1 MEGNFLIILLKWR
14 KKMKISKKQ
23 IQETLYVTVG
33 SFLLAV
39 SINTILLPN
48 KIVAGGANGISVVIN
63 YLFGINPALVLYA
76 INIPLLVLCF
86 LLLGKEVGIK
96 TIYGSLLYPFFVA
109 ITTDLPALTHNIFL
123 ATLFGGI
130 LTGIGLGLEFRG
142 NASTGGT
149 AIISQIVNKYFKISL
164 GVSILFV
171 DGLVILSALYVF
183 NTDTVLYSLICLYI
197 IGRVVDFVQL
207 GFVRSKN
214 VLIISP
220 KYAEI
225 KEKILVDLDKGITMI
240 PIEGGYQQNKSM
252 LMMTVV
258 SEKDFIKIKEN
269 VLAIDEHAF
278 IVSMNAS
285 EVFGR
290 GFSLKRM
297 AEEYGIESNNLS

>member
-1 MEGNFLIILLKWR
+1 
-14 KKMKISKKQ
+14 MKFSRRQ
-23 IQETLYVTVG
+23 IQDTLYVTIG
-33 SFLLAV
+33 SFILAV
-39 SINTILLPN
+39 SINSILLPN

-63 YLFGINPALVLYA
+63 YLFGLNPAIVLYA
-76 INIPLLVLCF
+76 INLPLLVLCF

-96 TIYGSLLYPFFVA
+96 TIYGSLIYPFFVG
-109 ITTDLPALTHNIFL
+109 ITTNLPVLTHNIFL

-183 NTDTVLYSLICLYI
+183 NTDTVLFSLICLYI
-197 IGRVVDFVQL
+197 IGRVVDMVQV

-225 KEKILVDLDKGITMI
+225 KEKILIGLDKGITMI

-252 LMMTVV
+252 LMMTVI
-258 SEKDFIKIKEN
+258 SEKDFVKIKES

-290 GFSLKRM
+290 GFSLKKI
-297 AEEYGIESNNLS
+297 AEDYGIEAGNL

>member
-1 MEGNFLIILLKWR
+1 M
-14 KKMKISKKQ
+14 KMKFSKRQ
-23 IQETLYVTVG
+23 IQDTLYVTIG
-33 SFLLAV
+33 SFILAV
-39 SINTILLPN
+39 SINSILLPN

-63 YLFGINPALVLYA
+63 YLFGINPAIVLYA
-76 INIPLLVLCF
+76 INLPLLVLCF
-86 LLLGKEVGIK
+86 ALLGKEVGIK
-96 TIYGSLLYPFFVA
+96 TIYGSLIYPFFVG
-109 ITTDLPALTHNIFL
+109 ITTHLPVLTHNIFL

-183 NTDTVLYSLICLYI
+183 NTDTVLFSLICLYI
-197 IGRVVDFVQL
+197 IGRVVDMVQV

-225 KEKILVDLDKGITMI
+225 KEKILIGLDKGITMI

-252 LMMTVV
+252 LMMTVI
-258 SEKDFIKIKEN
+258 SEKDFVKIKES
-269 VLAIDEHAF
+269 VLAIDEQAF

-290 GFSLKRM
+290 GFSLKKI
-297 AEEYGIESNNLS
+297 AEEYGIEAGNL

>member
-1 MEGNFLIILLKWR
+1 MSQLFFEMGER
-14 KKMKISKKQ
+14 VKMKFTKRQ
-23 IQETLYVTVG
+23 IQDTLYVTIG
-33 SFLLAV
+33 SFILAV
-39 SINTILLPN
+39 SINSILLPN

-63 YLFGINPALVLYA
+63 YLFGINPAIVLYA
-76 INIPLLVLCF
+76 INLPLLVLCF
-86 LLLGKEVGIK
+86 ALLGKEVGIK
-96 TIYGSLLYPFFVA
+96 TIYGSLIYPFFVG
-109 ITTDLPALTHNIFL
+109 ITTHLPVLTHNIFL

-183 NTDTVLYSLICLYI
+183 NTDTVLFSLICLYI
-197 IGRVVDFVQL
+197 IGRVVDMVQV

-225 KEKILVDLDKGITMI
+225 KEKILIGLDKGITMI

-252 LMMTVV
+252 LMMTVI
-258 SEKDFIKIKEN
+258 SEKDFVKIKES
-269 VLAIDEHAF
+269 VLAIDEQAF

-290 GFSLKRM
+290 GFSLKKI
-297 AEEYGIESNNLS
+297 AEEYRIEAGNL

>member
-1 MEGNFLIILLKWR
+1 ME
-14 KKMKISKKQ
+14 MKFTKQQ
-23 IQETLYVTVG
+23 IQDTLYVTIG
-33 SFLLAV
+33 SLILAI
-39 SINTILLPN
+39 SINSVLLPN

-63 YLFGINPALVLYA
+63 YLFGLNPAIVLYA
-76 INIPLLVLCF
+76 INLPLLVLCF

-96 TIYGSLLYPFFVA
+96 TIYGSLIYPFFVG
-109 ITTDLPALTHNIFL
+109 ITTHLPVLTHNIFL
-123 ATLFGGI
+123 ATIFGGI

-171 DGLVILSALYVF
+171 DGIVILSALFVF
-183 NTDTVLYSLICLYI
+183 NTDTVLFSLICLYL
-197 IGRVVDFVQL
+197 IGRVVDMVQV

-214 VLIISP
+214 VMIISP

-225 KEKILVDLDKGITMI
+225 KEKILVEMDKGLTMI
-240 PIEGGYQQNKSM
+240 PIEGGYQKNPSM

-258 SEKDFIKIKEN
+258 SEKDFSRIKES
-269 VLAIDEHAF
+269 VLAIDEEAF
-278 IVSMNAS
+278 VVSMNAS

-290 GFSLKRM
+290 GFSLKKI
-297 AEEYGIESNNLS
+297 AEDYGIETNNL

>member
-1 MEGNFLIILLKWR
+1 
-14 KKMKISKKQ
+14 MKFSKRQ
-23 IQETLYVTVG
+23 IQDTLYVTIG
-33 SFLLAV
+33 SFILAV
-39 SINTILLPN
+39 SINSILLPN

-63 YLFGINPALVLYA
+63 YLFGINPAIVLYA
-76 INIPLLVLCF
+76 INLPLLVLCF
-86 LLLGKEVGIK
+86 ALLGKEVGIK
-96 TIYGSLLYPFFVA
+96 TIYGSLIYPFFVG
-109 ITTDLPALTHNIFL
+109 ITTHLPVLTHNIFL

-183 NTDTVLYSLICLYI
+183 NTDTVLFSLICLYI
-197 IGRVVDFVQL
+197 IGRVVDMVQV

-225 KEKILVDLDKGITMI
+225 KEKILIGLDKGITMI

-252 LMMTVV
+252 LMMTVI
-258 SEKDFIKIKEN
+258 SEKDFVKIKES
-269 VLAIDEHAF
+269 VLAIDEQAF

-290 GFSLKRM
+290 GFSLKKI
-297 AEEYGIESNNLS
+297 AEEYGIEAGNL

>member
-1 MEGNFLIILLKWR
+1 
-14 KKMKISKKQ
+14 MKISKKQ

-290 GFSLKRM
+290 GFSLKRI

>member
-1 MEGNFLIILLKWR
+1 
-14 KKMKISKKQ
+14 MKFSKKQ
-23 IQETLYVTVG
+23 IQETLYVTAG

-39 SINTILLPN
+39 SINSILLPN

-63 YLFGINPALVLYA
+63 YLFGTNPALVLYA
-76 INIPLLVLCF
+76 INIPLLFLCF

-96 TIYGSLLYPFFVA
+96 TIYGSLLYPFFVG
-109 ITTDLPALTHNIFL
+109 ITTDIPALTHNIFL

-149 AIISQIVNKYFKISL
+149 AIISQIVNKYLKISL

-197 IGRVVDFVQL
+197 IGRMVDLVQL

-225 KEKILVDLDKGITMI
+225 REKILVGLDKGITMI

-258 SEKDFIKIKEN
+258 SEKDFGKIKES

-278 IVSMNAS
+278 VVSMNAS
-285 EVFGR
+285 EVYGR
-290 GFSLKRM
+290 GFSLKKI
-297 AEEYGIESNNLS
+297 AEDYGIESNNLS

>member
-258 SEKDFIKIKEN
+258 SEKDFVKIKEN

-290 GFSLKRM
+290 GFSLKRI

>member
-1 MEGNFLIILLKWR
+1 
-14 KKMKISKKQ
+14 MKFTKQQ
-23 IQETLYVTVG
+23 IQDTLYVTIG
-33 SFLLAV
+33 SLILAI
-39 SINTILLPN
+39 SINSVLLPN

-63 YLFGINPALVLYA
+63 YLFGLNPALVLYA
-76 INIPLLVLCF
+76 INLPLLVLCF

-96 TIYGSLLYPFFVA
+96 TIYGSLIYPFFVG
-109 ITTDLPALTHNIFL
+109 ITTHLPVLTHDIFL
-123 ATLFGGI
+123 ATIFGGL

-183 NTDTVLYSLICLYI
+183 DTDTVLFSLICLYI
-197 IGRVVDFVQL
+197 IGRVVDMVQV

-214 VLIISP
+214 VMIISP

-225 KEKILVDLDKGITMI
+225 KEKILVDMDKGLTMI
-240 PIEGGYQQNKSM
+240 PIEGGYQKHPSM
-252 LMMTVV
+252 LMMTVI
-258 SEKDFIKIKEN
+258 SEKDFAKIKEN
-269 VLAIDEHAF
+269 IMAIDEEAF

-290 GFSLKRM
+290 GFSLKKI
-297 AEEYGIESNNLS
+297 AEDYGIESNNL

>member
-1 MEGNFLIILLKWR
+1 
-14 KKMKISKKQ
+14 MKFTKQQ
-23 IQETLYVTVG
+23 IQDTLYVTIG
-33 SFLLAV
+33 SLILAI
-39 SINTILLPN
+39 SINSILLPN

-63 YLFGINPALVLYA
+63 YLFGLNPAIVLYA
-76 INIPLLVLCF
+76 INLPLLVLCF

-96 TIYGSLLYPFFVA
+96 TIYGSLIYPFFVG
-109 ITTDLPALTHNIFL
+109 ITTNLPVLTHNIFL
-123 ATLFGGI
+123 ATIFGGI

-183 NTDTVLYSLICLYI
+183 DTNTVLFSLICLYI
-197 IGRVVDFVQL
+197 IGRVVDMVQV

-214 VLIISP
+214 VMIISP

-225 KEKILVDLDKGITMI
+225 KEKILVDMDKGLTMI
-240 PIEGGYQQNKSM
+240 PIEGGYQKNPSM
-252 LMMTVV
+252 LMMTVI
-258 SEKDFIKIKEN
+258 SEKDFAKIKEN
-269 VLAIDEHAF
+269 VMAIDEEAF

-285 EVFGR
+285 EVLGR
-290 GFSLKRM
+290 GFSLKKI
-297 AEEYGIESNNLS
+297 AEEYGIEANNL

>member
-1 MEGNFLIILLKWR
+1 MY
-14 KKMKISKKQ
+14 KMKFTKRQ
-23 IQETLYVTVG
+23 IQDTLYVTIG
-33 SFLLAV
+33 SFILAV
-39 SINTILLPN
+39 SINSVLLPN

-63 YLFGINPALVLYA
+63 HLFGISPALVLYA
-76 INIPLLVLCF
+76 INLPLLILCF
-86 LLLGKEVGIK
+86 LLLGKDVGIK
-96 TIYGSLLYPFFVA
+96 TIYGSLIYPFFVG
-109 ITTDLPALTHNIFL
+109 ITANFPVLTHNIFL

-183 NTDTVLYSLICLYI
+183 NTDTVLFSLICLYI
-197 IGRVVDFVQL
+197 IGRVVDMVQV

-220 KYAEI
+220 KYMEI
-225 KEKILVDLDKGITMI
+225 KEKILIDMDKGLTMI

-252 LMMTVV
+252 LMMTVI
-258 SEKDFIKIKEN
+258 SEKDFSRIKED
-269 VLAIDEHAF
+269 VLAIDEEAF

-290 GFSLKRM
+290 GFSLKKI
-297 AEEYGIESNNLS
+297 AEEYGIETNNL